1 MKNNLPSARFLYEFD
16 TVDTLALRNISE
28 KRKLQRQLGELDKQ
42 LHSNLVRMESEI
54 LSIRLEKCETSPAT
68 KQGKGN
74 VKEGKSNGN
83 KGKTK
88 TQVKE
93 SSHGEAKTN
102 SSKVKTNMADFIDGI
117 SANQATQHF
126 SSKNT
131 LPKITTSSYL
141 TAKQEQFNENQDG
154 ETDMINESFSL
165 ETISEMGQKQQQA
178 EQRIL
183 MSLQRPRS
191 KLKVQTGS
199 ISRPPTP
206 QASNL
211 LLSPLRPIDRQR
223 RASSYGQLA
232 PLPDEYVTKDR
243 LIRAFSAPDVSESLS
258 TSDLGRLRSLAYR
271 QNQTSV
277 TPNEVRRFRSLP
289 NRQKQISGEVKG
301 PVTNENDSSKPD
313 RVAKFKLDPLK
324 TRGSETTG
332 SKTNNFDEVLKSR
345 LQLLENGVPN
355 REDLERIRYLR
366 LKDENENAN
375 EVEDI
380 FAVLHQNKNG

>member
-1 MKNNLPSARFLYEFD
+1 
-16 TVDTLALRNISE
+16 
-28 KRKLQRQLGELDKQ
+28 
-42 LHSNLVRMESEI
+42 MESEI

-102 SSKVKTNMADFIDGI
+102 SSKVKTNMADFTDGI
-117 SANQATQHF
+117 SANQA
-126 SSKNT
+126 KNT

-165 ETISEMGQKQQQA
+165 ETISELGQKQLQA

-191 KLKVQTGS
+191 KLKMQTGS

-211 LLSPLRPIDRQR
+211 LLSPLRAIDRQR

-232 PLPDEYVTKDR
+232 PLPDEYVTIKDR

-258 TSDLGRLRSLAYR
+258 TSDLERLRSLAYR